1 VLNFQNAFMK
11 AKHLVYLVIISL
23 ILRIGLE
30 LLMPI
35 IVTKTEIEPLTFG
48 FIGGG
53 INLLVFLSILGLL
66 IKIFRYHNK
75 TDFLNS

>member
-1 VLNFQNAFMK
+1 MK
-11 AKHLVYLVIISL
+11 AKKLVYLVIISL
-23 ILRIGLE
+23 ILRIGLN
-30 LLMPI
+30 LSMPI
-35 IVTKTEIEPLTFG
+35 IVTKTDIDPLTFG

-53 INLLVFLSILGLL
+53 INILVFLSIIGLL

>member
-1 VLNFQNAFMK
+1 MK
-11 AKHLVYLVIISL
+11 AKYLVFLVVICL
-23 ILRIGLE
+23 ILRIGLN

-53 INLLVFLSILGLL
+53 INILIFLSTVGLL

-75 TDFLNS
+75 ADFLNS